1 MKQDT
6 LISGIVIGNPE
17 GFGFVGR
24 LDGNGD
30 DIYLSPIQMRQ
41 VFDGDEVLIKAQK
54 RAKTGKL
61 EGKIVSVVR
70 RKSLELIGKLSKEN
84 SSFFVIPEN
93 PRISQDII
101 VEKSNIGNAL
111 EGQIVCVRITKVP
124 TIKNLASGHITEV
137 LGDFHS
143 PGIETKIAIRD
154 YSIPFKWSEEVSAQV
169 DRISTKLAIDG
180 KRVDLRDK
188 YFITIDGEDAKDF
201 DDAVYCESVD
211 NGSFRL
217 YVAIADVSEYIKSG
231 SPLDKEAL
239 KRGNSVY
246 FPNSVIPM
254 LPEKLSNGLCSLS
267 PNEDKLTVVC
277 EMLINCSGDIE
288 SYQFYEAV
296 IVSHSRKTYTQVARF
311 IRNNDLDTAMRTK
324 QNTFEPGAERLVKNL
339 HEVFKRLE
347 LVRDSRG
354 AISFE
359 TQDTKILFTKD
370 KKISKIIPSERNV
383 AHKIIEE
390 CMLCANL
397 CAADYLE
404 RSEMPLLYRV
414 HKKPTFEK
422 MTNLSK
428 FLSGFNIDIKLDGD
442 IKPSDYQNILKLVKG
457 RDEERIIQ
465 SVLLRSMA
473 QANYHPK
480 NDGHFGLAYESYTH
494 FTSPIRRY
502 SDLIIHRGIKALIR
516 QASKTYEQYNYEYEQ
531 LDMIGQQVSMTER
544 RAEDATRSAESWL
557 KCEYLSHR
565 VGEEFDGVISSVT
578 GFGLFVLLE
587 DVFIEGLIHISSID
601 EDYYV
606 FDEIRY
612 CLVGESKKRQFF
624 IGDKV
629 RVVLRQVCV
638 RQRKITLILKD
649 VNEGKESILEASNFS
664 ASKRPS
670 ANAVKMAKEYQ
681 VKLSNKNKRYRSKK
695 KR

>member
-1 MKQDT
+1 
-6 LISGIVIGNPE
+6 
-17 GFGFVGR
+17 
-24 LDGNGD
+24 
-30 DIYLSPIQMRQ
+30 
-41 VFDGDEVLIKAQK
+41 
-54 RAKTGKL
+54 
-61 EGKIVSVVR
+61 
-70 RKSLELIGKLSKEN
+70 
-84 SSFFVIPEN
+84 
-93 PRISQDII
+93 
-101 VEKSNIGNAL
+101 
-111 EGQIVCVRITKVP
+111 
-124 TIKNLASGHITEV
+124 
-137 LGDFHS
+137 
-143 PGIETKIAIRD
+143 
-154 YSIPFKWSEEVSAQV
+154 
-169 DRISTKLAIDG
+169 
-180 KRVDLRDK
+180 
-188 YFITIDGEDAKDF
+188 
-201 DDAVYCESVD
+201 
-211 NGSFRL
+211 
-217 YVAIADVSEYIKSG
+217 
-231 SPLDKEAL
+231 
-239 KRGNSVY
+239 
-246 FPNSVIPM
+246 M

-404 RSEMPLLYRV
+404 RAEMPLLYRV

-516 QASKTYEQYNYEYEQ
+516 QASKTYEQYTYEYEQ

-624 IGDKV
+624 IGDKL

-638 RQRKITLILKD
+638 RQRKITLTLKD

>member
-1 MKQDT
+1 MKQDE

-24 LDGNGD
+24 LDGDGD

-41 VFDGDEVLIKAQK
+41 VFDGDEVLIKAKK
-54 RAKTGKL
+54 RAKTAKL

-101 VEKSNIGNAL
+101 VEKSDIGNAL

-154 YSIPFKWSEEVSAQV
+154 YSIPFKWDDKAVAEVN
-169 DRISTKLAIDG
+169 RISTKVSIDE

-188 YFITIDGEDAKDF
+188 YFVTIDGEDAKDF
-201 DDAVYCESVD
+201 DDAVYCEPVD
-211 NGSFRL
+211 NGFYRL
-217 YVAIADVSEYIKSG
+217 YVAIADVSEYIKADSY
-231 SPLDKEAL
+231 LDKEAL

-254 LPEKLSNGLCSLS
+254 LPEKLSNGLCSLN

-296 IVSHSRKTYTQVARF
+296 IISQSRKTYTQVARF
-311 IRNNDLDTAMRTK
+311 IRNIDIDKSMRTE
-324 QNTFEPGAERLVKNL
+324 QSTFEPGAARLVKNL
-339 HEVFKRLE
+339 HEVFKLLE
-347 LVRDSRG
+347 LVRDNRG

-359 TQDTKILFTKD
+359 TQDTKILFTKE
-370 KKISKIIPSERNV
+370 KKISKIIPAERNV

-404 RSEMPLLYRV
+404 RAEMPLLYRV
-414 HKKPTFEK
+414 HKKPTFDK

-442 IKPSDYQNILKLVKG
+442 VKPSDYQEILKLVKG

-516 QASKTYEQYNYEYEQ
+516 QKNKKYEQYPYEYEQ

-601 EDYYV
+601 GDYYI
-606 FDEIRY
+606 FDEIRH

-629 RVVLRQVCV
+629 RVVLREVCV
-638 RQRKITLILKD
+638 RQRKINLILKD
-649 VNEGKESILEASNFS
+649 INSGKESISDANYIYS
-664 ASKRPS
+664 SKRPS
-670 ANAVKMAKEYQ
+670 ASAVKMAKEY
-681 VKLSNKNKRYRSKK
+681 KEKFTNKNKRYRNKK